1 MKKNYIS
8 LLNALLVLLIIWFI
22 FYRMMPSDYSKGN
35 VPLSEFSTERALK
48 HIEEVSKEPHYVGSP
63 YHQNV
68 INYLESELKKLGLS
82 PQIQK
87 STILSKWNNLV
98 ETQNIVA
105 KIKGFDSSKSLLLL
119 THFDSAPHTKSYGA
133 SDDAYGLGVILEGI
147 RTYLHTNKTPK
158 NDIIIVFS
166 DAEELGL
173 NGAYAFASEHPWAKD
188 VGLVINF
195 EARGTAGPSM
205 MLAETNGGNAN
216 LIKTFSKAN
225 PKYPVSNSLM
235 YSIYKMLPNDTD
247 LTAFREK
254 ADIPGFNFAFIDDHF
269 DYHTVQ
275 DNFENI
281 TPESIEHQATYL
293 MPLLSFYAN
302 ANLNELKTETDHVY
316 FSSPIEFFHYPFS
329 WNFPL
334 LIVAFVLFLGVVTIG
349 LGKHLLDFKEVIRGF
364 APLFLSLIIVGLVTF
379 FGWEMIKSLYP
390 QYQDML
396 HGFTYN
402 GHSYIAAFVLLSLAI
417 CFWIYAKFTKIKLVP
432 SHFVAPVFLWFIINF
447 LICFYLKGA
456 AFFVL
461 PAYFAVFTLAFFVF
475 KEKSNPFINV
485 AFSIPALL
493 ILVPFIQLF
502 PIGLG
507 LKMLAGSAV
516 LVVLTFALL
525 LPVFGNFSKKANWGT
540 LLFIISIGFF
550 IKAHFDGKFEKGK
563 GKPNSLL
570 YVYDADKDQ
579 ANWATYDKVLDQWT
593 KNYLGEKPNLDN
605 SLNQHGLSSKY
616 NSGFSFSAEAPKK
629 NIAKPT
635 FTFLRDTIVGNQRA
649 VTVRIDANRK
659 VNRMDVFAPEK
670 LKIHHLKAN
679 GIKNINQEGSFF
691 KRKKSN
697 VLNYYPINNK
707 PLTLS
712 FQIHKDDELEL
723 DIMVSSF
730 DLLENPQFSIPK
742 RPDAFIP
749 MPFVL
754 NDAIVVKKKLQKNKA
769 KTVEIKE
776 SLTTE
781 IDSLITQKDS
791 LETN

>member
-1 MKKNYIS
+1 
-8 LLNALLVLLIIWFI
+8 
-22 FYRMMPSDYSKGN
+22 MMPSDYSKGD
-35 VPLSEFSTERALK
+35 VPASEFSTERALK
-48 HIEEVSKEPHYVGSP
+48 HIEEISKEPHYVGSP
-63 YHQNV
+63 NHPKV
-68 INYLESELKKLGLS
+68 MNYLEKELQKLGLDT
-82 PQIQK
+82 QIQQ

-98 ETQNIVA
+98 ETKNIIA
-105 KIKGFDSSKSLLLL
+105 RIKGSNSSKALLLL
-119 THFDSAPHTKSYGA
+119 THFDSAPHTKSLGA
-133 SDDAYGLGVILEGI
+133 SDDANGLAVILEGI
-147 RTYLHTNKTPK
+147 RTFLHNKPIHK

-173 NGAYAFASEHPWAKD
+173 NGAYAFASEHPWAKE

-205 MLAETNGGNAN
+205 MLAETNYGNAN
-216 LIKTFSKAN
+216 LIKGFAAAN
-225 PKYPVSNSLM
+225 PKFPVSNSLM

-254 ADIPGFNFAFIDDHF
+254 ADIPGYNFAFIDDHF

-275 DNFENI
+275 DNYENF
-281 TPESIEHQATYL
+281 TPECLEHQATYL
-293 MPLLSFYAN
+293 MPLLAHYSN
-302 ANLNELKTETDHVY
+302 ADLSDIKTDEDHVY
-316 FSSPIEFFHYPFS
+316 FSSAIGFFHYPFS

-334 LIVAFVLFLGVVTIG
+334 LIIAFVLFLAVVTIG

-364 APLFLSLIIVGLVTF
+364 APLFLSIILVGIVTF
-379 FGWEMIKSLYP
+379 FGWEMIQSLYP

-402 GHSYIAAFVLLSLAI
+402 GHSYIAAFVLLSMAI
-417 CFWIYAKFTKIKLVP
+417 CFWIYAKFTKSKLMP
-432 SHFVAPVFLWFIINF
+432 SHFVAPLFLWFIINF
-447 LICFYLKGA
+447 LICIYLKGA
-456 AFFVL
+456 AFFII
-461 PAYFAVFTLAFFVF
+461 PAYFAVFILAFLVF
-475 KEKSNPFINV
+475 KEKSNPFVNL
-485 AFSIPALL
+485 ALSIPALL

-516 LVVLTFALL
+516 LVALTFTLL
-525 LPVFGNFSKKANWGT
+525 LPVFGDYSKKANWGT
-540 LLFIISIGFF
+540 FLFIISIGFF
-550 IKAHFDGKFEKGK
+550 IKAHFQSDFEKGK
-563 GKPNSLL
+563 GKPNSLV
-570 YVYDADKDQ
+570 YVYDADNDK
-579 ANWATYDKVLDQWT
+579 ANWATYDKVLDNWT
-593 KNYLGEKPNLDN
+593 KNYIGENPSLDKNLN
-605 SLNQHGLSSKY
+605 KFGLSSKY
-616 NSGFSFSAEAPKK
+616 NSGYSYSAEAPRK

-649 VTVRIDANRK
+649 ITVKIEANKNANRIDI
-659 VNRMDVFAPEK
+659 FASEK

-679 GIKNINQEGSFF
+679 GIKNINQEGSFY

-712 FQIHKDDELEL
+712 FQIHKDDKL
-723 DIMVSSF
+723 DMDVMISSF

-742 RPDAFIP
+742 RPDSFIP

-754 NDAIVVKKKLQKNKA
+754 TDAIIVKKKLIKSVPK
-769 KTVEIKE
+769 KVEISE
-776 SLTTE
+776 MIETE
-781 IDSLITQKDS
+781 IDSLTTQKDS